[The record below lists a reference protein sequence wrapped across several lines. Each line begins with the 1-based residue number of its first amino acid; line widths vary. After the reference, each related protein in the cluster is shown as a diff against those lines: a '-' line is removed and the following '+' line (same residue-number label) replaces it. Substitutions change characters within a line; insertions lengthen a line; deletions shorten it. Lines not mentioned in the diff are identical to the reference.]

1 MEQLSHV
8 FPAVSCLGLQFVPD
22 DEDWAW
28 EAFFQDDPTRDNAG
42 GTDTRPTA
50 AKGRRGGWRRDFKRN
65 PAAVLKY
72 EQNRYDYTKS
82 PWWEAFVVKAAD
94 ARVPGSRESVEFHH
108 IFNVPFPVYDE
119 LLRLTQESDSP
130 FKDKYAP
137 GEHKGAP
144 RTPVALKILV
154 VLFCLKENVSFVGAI
169 QAGQIGAST
178 ARSFFHKW
186 IAWIVDKVYEKY
198 VHPPH
203 TAHEIS
209 STMPKFERLGLPGCI
224 TLFDAVHVLGAEQK
238 STSDLE
244 GFLPS
249 PE

>member
-42 GTDTRPTA
+42 GTDTRPSA

-137 GEHKGAP
+137 GERKGAP
-144 RTPVALKILV
+144 RTPVALKILDSIGI
-154 VLFCLKENVSFVGAI
+154 LPYPIRKNLKRGVEGRGRLHAHGLHVS
-169 QAGQIGAST
+169 SP
-178 ARSFFHKW
+178 
-186 IAWIVDKVYEKY
+186 
-198 VHPPH
+198 VH
-203 TAHEIS
+203 
-209 STMPKFERLGLPGCI
+209 
-224 TLFDAVHVLGAEQK
+224 DQ
-238 STSDLE
+238 
-244 GFLPS
+244 
-249 PE
+249 